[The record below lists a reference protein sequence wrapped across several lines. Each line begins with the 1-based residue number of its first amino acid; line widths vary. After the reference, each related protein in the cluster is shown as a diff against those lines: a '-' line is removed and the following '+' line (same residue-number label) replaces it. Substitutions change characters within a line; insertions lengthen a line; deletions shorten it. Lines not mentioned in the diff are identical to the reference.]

1 MSEYA
6 QSALKLNKRIMLR
19 INFSGKTDVGLKRPI
34 NEDTY
39 RIEPELGLCLVADGL
54 GGEAAGDF
62 ASRIFSETIAEVFEH
77 SKNSSEREIVEQVQ
91 ASFRSANENILAHVR
106 KNPHHKGMGCTAEL
120 MAFCNEGFVLGHMG
134 DSRTYRLRKGL
145 LKQLTQDHS
154 FVQDQ
159 VNKRL
164 LTSEIARKHPLRHVI
179 LRAVGINEQLALD
192 LIRGRAY
199 PKDQFLLCSD
209 GLTDMVDDFQIQK
222 TLSASMTLN
231 QKVDNLIEMA
241 LAAGGIDNITM
252 VLVETQ

>member
-1 MSEYA
+1 M
-6 QSALKLNKRIMLR
+6 
-19 INFSGKTDVGLKRPI
+19 GLKRPK

-62 ASRIFSETIAEVFEH
+62 ASRIFSDTISEVFEH
-77 SKNSSEREIVEQVQ
+77 SKNSSEREIVERVQ
-91 ASFRSANENILAHVR
+91 ASFRLANENILAHVR

-120 MAFCNEGFVLGHMG
+120 MAFSYEGFVLGHMG
-134 DSRTYRLRKGL
+134 DSRTYCLRKGL

-154 FVQDQ
+154 LVQDQ
-159 VNKRL
+159 VNKGL
-164 LTSEIARKHPLRHVI
+164 LTSEIARKHHLRHVI

-192 LIRGRAY
+192 LIRGQAY
-199 PKDQFLLCSD
+199 PEDQFLLCSD

-222 TLSASMTLN
+222 TLSSSMTLN

-241 LAAGGIDNITM
+241 LAAGGIDNITV